1 MHKTLHLSFLAIV
14 VAGLS
19 CSDSTP
25 GGDARPG
32 DGPASRDGITR
43 EGTVAGD
50 SVREGVAVPGDSL
63 AKKEAGPTLEGGTKP
78 DAPAPAGECAP
89 LPPATGT
96 TVKVTPAQATSLPGI
111 VAAAKS
117 GTTILLEDGSYVMQ
131 GNESQRRLTFAV
143 AGVTLRS
150 ASGDRSK
157 VVIDGEYKTN
167 EIVFV
172 SASDV
177 TIAHLTIKRAV
188 DHLVHVTG
196 APGNVKN
203 TRLHDLQLVDSGE
216 QFVKVNGDGKGNW
229 ADQGRLEC
237 SHLELTAAGR
247 PHVEPNPGGCYTGGI
262 DGHGAWGWQVRLNTF
277 KGIYCDGAGLAE
289 HAVHFWTGSRD
300 TLVERNR
307 ILSCA
312 RGIGFGL
319 GQSGAARTYSPDPYP
334 AVAYKG
340 HIDGIIRNNLIHVEP
355 AVSPYYDTGIGLEQA
370 QGVVVY
376 HNTVVSK
383 PTFTS
388 IDYRFSGT
396 KAVIRNNLTFKITAR
411 DGAQGTVDHNLENA
425 AAALF
430 VNASGA
436 DYHLAPGASAAIDKG
451 VVVTGAGLDLDG
463 KGHDNGAPDL
473 GAYERQP

>member
-1 MHKTLHLSFLAIV
+1 MLRQTQLSLLAIV
-14 VAGLS
+14 LCSTLLA

-25 GGDARPG
+25 GGDARAG
-32 DGPASRDGITR
+32 DGPATRDGIAR
-43 EGTVAGD
+43 EGGAGGDASREGAPPAGD
-50 SVREGVAVPGDSL
+50 GKPR
-63 AKKEAGPTLEGGTKP
+63 EAGAKLEGGAKP
-78 DAPAPAGECAP
+78 DAPSPPASECAK
-89 LPPATGT
+89 LPAPTGT
-96 TVKVTPAQATSLPGI
+96 VVNVTPAQAASLPGI

-117 GTTILLEDGSYVMQ
+117 GTTILLGDGSYVMQ
-131 GNESQRRLTFAV
+131 GTESQRRLTFAV
-143 AGVTLRS
+143 SGVTLRS

-188 DHLVHVTG
+188 DHLIHVTG

-203 TRLHDLQLVDSGE
+203 TRLHDLALIDSGE
-216 QFVKVNGDGKGNW
+216 QFVKVNGDGNGNW
-229 ADQGRLEC
+229 ADNGRLEC
-237 SHLELTAAGR
+237 SYLELTAAGR

-300 TLVERNR
+300 TLVERNQ

-355 AVSPYYDTGIGLEQA
+355 AVSPYYDTGIGLSSTTTRSSRSRPSPRSTTA
-370 QGVVVY
+370 
-376 HNTVVSK
+376 SRARRR
-383 PTFTS
+383 S
-388 IDYRFSGT
+388 SGT
-396 KAVIRNNLTFKITAR
+396 T
-411 DGAQGTVDHNLENA
+411 
-425 AAALF
+425 
-430 VNASGA
+430 
-436 DYHLAPGASAAIDKG
+436 
-451 VVVTGAGLDLDG
+451 
-463 KGHDNGAPDL
+463 
-473 GAYERQP
+473 